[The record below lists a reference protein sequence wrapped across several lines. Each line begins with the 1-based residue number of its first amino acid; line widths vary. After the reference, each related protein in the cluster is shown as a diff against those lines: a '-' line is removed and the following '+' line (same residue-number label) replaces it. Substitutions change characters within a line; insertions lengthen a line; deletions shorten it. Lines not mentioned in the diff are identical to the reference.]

1 MLNVI
6 LEFETST
13 FLFFVTI
20 CFVAGFIKG
29 IIGFG
34 MPMII
39 LGAAAAISL
48 PSLGLAVLI
57 LPTLVTNI
65 YQVSLFGRAE
75 LIASLR
81 EFKFFLFFCLLGLF
95 VGAKVFVAV
104 NLNSLV
110 GGIGLVVLVLSFV
123 QLIKIK
129 GLKRNN
135 SMRRSS
141 IFGAITGLL
150 GGGTGIWGPTTVL
163 YLTSIATPKQDQILV
178 QGLTFACSSVFLLL
192 AHLYTGIFDH
202 NTGALSAIMILP
214 AMIGML
220 FGVGVQNY
228 LNQEKF
234 RLITLISLCVGG
246 VYLMFRSIYLF

>member
-13 FLFFVTI
+13 FLFFVTV

-39 LGAAAAISL
+39 LGASAAISL
-48 PSLGLAVLI
+48 PSLGLAVLV
-57 LPTLVTNI
+57 LPTLVTNV
-65 YQVSLFGRAE
+65 YQVSLFGRTE
-75 LIASLR
+75 LIASIK
-81 EFKFFLFFCLLGLF
+81 EFKFFLLSCLLGLF
-95 VGAKVFVAV
+95 VGAKLFIVA

-110 GGIGLVVLVLSFV
+110 GGIGLVVFILSFL

-129 GLKRNN
+129 GPERNN
-135 SMRRSS
+135 SMRLSS
-141 IFGAITGLL
+141 IFGAIPGLL

-163 YLTSIATPKQDQILV
+163 YLTSITTPKQHQILV
-178 QGLTFACSSVFLLL
+178 QGLIFAFSSVFLLV
-192 AHLYTGIFDH
+192 AHLYTGIFNH
-202 NTGALSAIMILP
+202 NTGLLSAFMIIP

-228 LNQEKF
+228 LNQENQQLMGGCKY
-234 RLITLISLCVGG
+234 LILSQLN
-246 VYLMFRSIYLF
+246 

>member
-13 FLFFVTI
+13 FLFLVTV

-39 LGAAAAISL
+39 LGASAAISL

-65 YQVSLFGRAE
+65 YQVSLFGRTE
-75 LIASLR
+75 LIASVK
-81 EFKFFLFFCLLGLF
+81 EFKFFLFSCLLGLF
-95 VGAKVFVAV
+95 VGAKLFVAA

-129 GLKRNN
+129 GPKRNN
-135 SMRRSS
+135 SMRLSS

-163 YLTSIATPKQDQILV
+163 YLTSIATPKQNQILV
-178 QGLTFACSSVFLLL
+178 QGLTFAYSSVFLLI
-192 AHLYTGIFDH
+192 AHLYTGIFDY
-202 NTGALSAIMILP
+202 NTGTLSALMILP

-220 FGVGVQNY
+220 LGVGVQSH

-234 RLITLISLCVGG
+234 RLITLISLCVVG

>member
-13 FLFFVTI
+13 FLFFVTV

-39 LGAAAAISL
+39 LGASAAISL
-48 PSLGLAVLI
+48 PSLGLAVLV

-65 YQVSLFGRAE
+65 YQVSLFGRTE
-75 LIASLR
+75 LIASIK
-81 EFKFFLFFCLLGLF
+81 EFKFFLLFCLLGLF
-95 VGAKVFVAV
+95 VGAKLFIVA

-110 GGIGLVVLVLSFV
+110 GGIGLVVFILSFL

-129 GLKRNN
+129 GPEIKN
-135 SMRRSS
+135 SMCLSS

-163 YLTSIATPKQDQILV
+163 YLTSITTPKQHQILV
-178 QGLTFACSSVFLLL
+178 QGLIFAFSSVFLLV
-192 AHLYTGIFDH
+192 AHLYTGIFNH
-202 NTGALSAIMILP
+202 NTGLLSAFMILP

-234 RLITLISLCVGG
+234 RLMTLISLCVGG
-246 VYLMFRSIYLF
+246 VYLMFRSLYLF

>member
-13 FLFFVTI
+13 FLFFVTV

-39 LGAAAAISL
+39 LGASAAISL

-57 LPTLVTNI
+57 LPTLVTNL
-65 YQVSLFGRAE
+65 YQVSLFGKTQ
-75 LIASLR
+75 LTASIK
-81 EFKFFLFFCLLGLF
+81 EFKFFLLSCLLGLF
-95 VGAKVFVAV
+95 VGAQLFVVA
-104 NLNSLV
+104 NLNFLV
-110 GGIGLVVLVLSFV
+110 GSIGLVVLVLSIIL
-123 QLIKIK
+123 LIKIE
-129 GLKRNN
+129 GPVRNN
-135 SMRRSS
+135 SVRLSS

-163 YLTSIATPKQDQILV
+163 YLTSIATPKQHQILI
-178 QGLTFACSSVFLLL
+178 QGLTFALSSVFLLI
-192 AHLYTGIFDH
+192 AHLYTGIFNH
-202 NTGALSAIMILP
+202 NTGPLSAFMILP

-234 RLITLISLCVGG
+234 RLMTLISLCFGG
-246 VYLMFRSIYLF
+246 VYLMFRSLYLF

>member
-13 FLFFVTI
+13 FLFFVTV

-39 LGAAAAISL
+39 LGASAAISL
-48 PSLGLAVLI
+48 PSLGLAILI

-65 YQVSLFGRAE
+65 YQVSLFGRIE
-75 LIASLR
+75 LLASIR
-81 EFKFFLFFCLLGLF
+81 EFKFFLFSCLLGLF
-95 VGAKVFVAV
+95 AGAKLFVAA

-110 GGIGLVVLVLSFV
+110 GGIGLAVLVLSFL
-123 QLIKIK
+123 QLIKVK
-129 GLKRNN
+129 GPKRSN
-135 SMRRSS
+135 SMRLSS

-150 GGGTGIWGPTTVL
+150 GGATGIWGPTTVL
-163 YLTSIATPKQDQILV
+163 YLTSIATPKHKQILV
-178 QGLTFACSSVFLLL
+178 QGLTFACSSVFLLI
-192 AHLYTGIFDH
+192 AHLYTGILDQ
-202 NTGALSAIMILP
+202 NTGPLSAIMILP

-220 FGVGVQNY
+220 FGVSVQNY

-234 RLITLISLCVGG
+234 RLMTLISLCVGG
-246 VYLMFRSIYLF
+246 VYLMFRSMYLF

>member
-13 FLFFVTI
+13 FLFFVTV

-39 LGAAAAISL
+39 LGASAAISL

-57 LPTLVTNI
+57 LPTLVTNL
-65 YQVSLFGRAE
+65 YQVSLFGKTQ
-75 LIASLR
+75 LTASIK
-81 EFKFFLFFCLLGLF
+81 EFKFFLLSCLLGLF
-95 VGAKVFVAV
+95 VGAQLFVVA
-104 NLNSLV
+104 NLNFLV
-110 GGIGLVVLVLSFV
+110 GSIGLVVLVLSIIL
-123 QLIKIK
+123 LIKIE
-129 GLKRNN
+129 GPVRNN
-135 SMRRSS
+135 SVRLSS

-163 YLTSIATPKQDQILV
+163 YLTSIATPKQHQILV
-178 QGLTFACSSVFLLL
+178 QGLTFAFSSVFLLI
-192 AHLYTGIFDH
+192 AHLYTGIFNH
-202 NTGALSAIMILP
+202 NTGPLSAFMILP

-234 RLITLISLCVGG
+234 RLMTLISLCFGG
-246 VYLMFRSIYLF
+246 VYLMFRSLYLF